1 VMGVLIVGSRS
12 PHQFRPEDQQLLSTL
27 ADQAAIAIENAT
39 LYEHERGLRHTL
51 EGLNRQIQ
59 EANQRKTAFVTL
71 VSHELRTPLTSMMGY
86 TELLRE
92 GEGGPL
98 SPRQREWL
106 GIIGHNADRL
116 ETLIDD
122 LLDTTRMELG
132 IIELK
137 PTPLDL
143 RPLIEEVA
151 RALRP
156 QIARNGQRLTLELA
170 EALPAVVGDAD
181 RLRQIL
187 TNLLSNALKYTP
199 SGGHI
204 TITAREDAGGVR
216 VAVQDTG
223 IGLTPDEQAQL
234 FTPFFRAQ
242 HDPTRRV
249 GGTGLGLAITRALVE
264 LHGGAI
270 TVASVAGQG
279 STFSFTLPTLHEP
292 EDAAGGPAP
301 SSEA

>member
-1 VMGVLIVGSRS
+1 
-12 PHQFRPEDQQLLSTL
+12 
-27 ADQAAIAIENAT
+27 
-39 LYEHERGLRHTL
+39 
-51 EGLNRQIQ
+51 
-59 EANQRKTAFVTL
+59 
-71 VSHELRTPLTSMMGY
+71 LTSG
-86 TELLRE
+86 R
-92 GEGGPL
+92 
-98 SPRQREWL
+98 SSR
-106 GIIGHNADRL
+106 
-116 ETLIDD
+116 
-122 LLDTTRMELG
+122 
-132 IIELK
+132 K
-137 PTPLDL
+137 S
-143 RPLIEEVA
+143 

-156 QIARNGQRLTLELA
+156 QLARNGQRLTLELA

-204 TITAREDAGGVR
+204 TLTAREDAGGVR